1 MILGPRV
8 EHFAD
13 NFNNELNYFL
23 KSEAVPGVVDF
34 VTADDIPGVNQW
46 NPFGSP
52 EELFLTSKSFY
63 AGQSVGLIL
72 AETREAALEAAGKV
86 RLVLAEEGKVEVDIE
101 LAMQTPANIEQLDEP
116 TQYGDVEA
124 GLRSADHVV
133 EGRFRNGAQYHFYM
147 ETQVC
152 VVTPVEDGFDVELAS
167 QDIQNT
173 QTTVAAV
180 LNLPDNR
187 YNSTN

>member
-1 MILGPRV
+1 M
-8 EHFAD
+8 
-13 NFNNELNYFL
+13 
-23 KSEAVPGVVDF
+23 DF

-52 EELFLTSKSFY
+52 QELFLTSQSNY
-63 AGQSVGLIL
+63 AGQSVGLIV
-72 AETREAALEAAGKV
+72 AETREAALEAASKV
-86 RLVLAEEGKVEVDIE
+86 RMVLGNEGPVEVDIE
-101 LAMQTPANIEQLDEP
+101 LAMETAANIESDDP
-116 TQYGDVEA
+116 AQYGDVA
-124 GLRSADHVV
+124 GGMSSADHVIQ
-133 EGRFRNGAQYHFYM
+133 GRFRNGAQYHFYM

-187 YNSTN
+187 YLHYTIAN

>member
-1 MILGPRV
+1 M
-8 EHFAD
+8 
-13 NFNNELNYFL
+13 
-23 KSEAVPGVVDF
+23 DF
-34 VTADDIPGVNQW
+34 VTAADIPGVNQW

-52 EELFLTSKSFY
+52 QELFLTSRSYY
-63 AGQSVGLIL
+63 AGQSVGLIV
-72 AETREAALEAAGKV
+72 AETRETALAAALKV
-86 RLVLAEEGKVEVDIE
+86 RLVLGNEGPVEVDIE
-101 LAMQTPANIEQLDEP
+101 RAMQTAANIEQLTEAA
-116 TQYGDVEA
+116 QYGDVA
-124 GLRSADHVV
+124 GGLASADQGI
-133 EGRFRNGAQYHFYM
+133 EGRFKNGAQYHFYM

-187 YNSTN
+187 